1 MEVVVKLLVGLFE
14 VYSSERWCIKPSYQR
29 FYEESLAWNI
39 STKTQV
45 NGLLHEE
52 DMVAVL
58 NSRLTF
64 LL

>member
-1 MEVVVKLLVGLFE
+1 MHKTKLSAL
-14 VYSSERWCIKPSYQR
+14 
-29 FYEESLAWNI
+29 YEESLAWNI
-39 STKTQV
+39 STKTQA